1 MTFLPRAGV
10 TITRLTPARLGTTL
24 TAHRTI
30 ATSSVRQEQD
40 SQTPTATETKPPTTQ
55 VSSHE
60 VVHSDVV
67 SGAPTDLR
75 ARMVRIF
82 RAAKSA
88 MQSGTANTRAWRIDF
103 DVLEH
108 GDRWENQL
116 MGWASSADYMQAV
129 RMKFKTKESA
139 IEFAEKQGWNYYV
152 QEPKT
157 RAFKKMVYGDNF
169 TYSPTELRLVR
180 TK

>member
-1 MTFLPRAGV
+1 MALLPRAGIA
-10 TITRLTPARLGTTL
+10 ITRVTPARLGATFTTY
-24 TAHRTI
+24 RTI
-30 ATSSVRQEQD
+30 ATSSMRQETD

-55 VSSHE
+55 VASHE

-67 SGAPTDLR
+67 SGAPEELR
-75 ARMVRIF
+75 TRMVRIF

-103 DVLEH
+103 DVLDH

-129 RMKFKTKESA
+129 RMKFKSKEAA

-152 QEPKT
+152 QEPKA